1 MSDRVAYDEDC
12 AWLDSDGQIIGKV
25 RKSPH
30 AQGVELR
37 LEVPWGED
45 VVAVAEK
52 LNADSMSAF
61 CQMARESYNEQ
72 KAEQEAQAYRKAN
85 ERVRGEARDVA
96 STIQAPEEVV
106 VVDFMDPEAV
116 AARVGYCA
124 ARRATLVA
132 EISRL
137 EQEEAKL
144 IKIME
149 VLSAFENDAEELRSV
164 PTQGEDEDSA
174 GMDKYPRPVEIQLGG
189 PSDSVSDGEE
199 SDS

>member
-1 MSDRVAYDEDC
+1 MNDRVAYDEDC

-85 ERVRGEARDVA
+85 ERARGSSGTVQEAIPTSKEAVA
-96 STIQAPEEVV
+96 I
-106 VVDFMDPEAV
+106 DFMDREAV
-116 AARVGYCA
+116 AARIRACTIRLA
-124 ARRATLVA
+124 ALTT
-132 EISRL
+132 ESEEL
-137 EQEEAKL
+137 EREGAKL
-144 IKIME
+144 VKILE
-149 VLSAFENDAEELRSV
+149 VLDAFENDAEELRSV
-164 PTQGEDEDSA
+164 SLHEEEGESK
-174 GMDKYPRPVEIQLGG
+174 GMDKIPRSVEIQLERA
-189 PSDSVSDGEE
+189 SDFVSDGE
-199 SDS
+199 DS

>member
-45 VVAVAEK
+45 VVAVAER

-85 ERVRGEARDVA
+85 ERVRGSAGAMEEAV
-96 STIQAPEEVV
+96 QAPEATVAI
-106 VVDFMDPEAV
+106 DFMDPEAV

-132 EISRL
+132 EITQL
-137 EQEEAKL
+137 EREEAKL
-144 IKIME
+144 IKILE
-149 VLSAFENDAEELRSV
+149 VLDAFENDAEELRSV
-164 PTQGEDEDSA
+164 PIHVEEGESK
-174 GMDKYPRPVEIQLGG
+174 GMDKIPRSVEIQLERASN
-189 PSDSVSDGEE
+189 PVSDGE
-199 SDS
+199 DS